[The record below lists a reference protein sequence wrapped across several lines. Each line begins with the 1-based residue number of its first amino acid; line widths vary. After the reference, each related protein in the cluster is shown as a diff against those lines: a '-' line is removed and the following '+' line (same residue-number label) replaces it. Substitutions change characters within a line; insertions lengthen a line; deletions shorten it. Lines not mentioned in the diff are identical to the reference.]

1 MTDWNAHLQHA
12 GARRI
17 DDRHVDFDTPDQ
29 ARLAQSESVLAPLEQ
44 FSILEVAGAD
54 AERFL
59 QGQTSAQLS
68 LVNGSFAAPT
78 AFCTAKGRM
87 LANAQL
93 LRVAEERYWL
103 LLDRDL
109 VEPLH
114 THLGKF
120 AAFYKAELTPRD
132 DLALIGL
139 IGHEAPALVETRLDM
154 TPPTTWQQIT
164 RDERIVLRHPG
175 QRPRLLLCLPQEE
188 AGATWDLLAQHAAPV
203 GNAIWQLHDIQAGLA
218 WLNAAHQDRYLP
230 QMINWE
236 ALGGISFKKG
246 CYTGQ
251 EVVARAHF
259 RGQVKKRLAR
269 GQLEGSTLPEI
280 GSPVVDAEGKSQGE
294 VFSAAG
300 DAYGQVE
307 ILAVL
312 TIREVDGPLE
322 VEGQRLKLLKLP
334 YPLERL
340 DPETL
345 ISGGETV

>member
-1 MTDWNAHLQHA
+1 MTDWNAHLQQL
-12 GARRI
+12 GARRPDERRI
-17 DDRHVDFDTPDQ
+17 DFGDPDQ
-29 ARLAQSESVLAPLEQ
+29 ARRAHDETVLIPLVHL
-44 FSILEVAGAD
+44 SILEVAGAD

-68 LVNGSFAAPT
+68 LAQGDFAAPT

-109 VEPLH
+109 LEPLR
-114 THLGKF
+114 THLAKF
-120 AAFYKAELTPRD
+120 AVFYKAEIRPRD
-132 DLALIGL
+132 DLAVIGL
-139 IGHEAPALVETRLDM
+139 IGREAPALVEARLDI
-154 TPPTTWQQIT
+154 TPPTTWQQIGH
-164 RDERIVLRHPG
+164 DERVVLRHPG
-175 QRPRLLLCLPQEE
+175 QRPRLVICLPQEE
-188 AGATWDLLAQHAAPV
+188 AVEVWDTLARSATPV
-203 GNAIWQLHDIQAGLA
+203 GNAVWQLHDIQAGLA
-218 WLNAAHQDRYLP
+218 WLNAEHQDSYLP

-259 RGQVKKRLAR
+259 RGQVKKRLIR
-269 GQLEGSTLPEI
+269 GQLDGDTLPDI
-280 GSPVVDAEGKSQGE
+280 GSPVLDAEGKSQGE
-294 VFSAAG
+294 VFAATLDG
-300 DAYGQVE
+300 YGQVE

-312 TIREVDGPLE
+312 TTREVSEPLTVAE
-322 VEGQRLKLLKLP
+322 QRLKRLKLP
-334 YPLERL
+334 YPLERV

-345 ISGGETV
+345 ASGGQAA